1 MEGGIQGSE
10 SCKAGGDAPGCHGP
24 VPGPSRSWDSL
35 EGLCV
40 TRWGASVICA
50 CAPCFS
56 PVMLLC
62 RGCQGS
68 GPIRISAAVNGHGR
82 GPAVLTDAS
91 DIKAV

>member
-1 MEGGIQGSE
+1 MEGGIQAQRPARRRCSGMPR
-10 SCKAGGDAPGCHGP
+10 SCAWSLPVLGFSGGT
-24 VPGPSRSWDSL
+24 VRDS
-35 EGLCV
+35 V
-40 TRWGASVICA
+40 GASVICA